1 MAKAD
6 NNVLLTQLS
15 GSIGKQLTIKQ
26 RGGKTIVSKAQQP
39 REKAATEK
47 QQEAQEKFSHASAYA
62 KGVLADPDMAAM
74 YKTMALPGQN
84 AYNVAL
90 KDAYNAPVIES
101 LETGSYLGKPGDP
114 ILVRAIDDFRVF
126 QVIVS
131 VYSAEDVL
139 LEKGNALMGRNGKDW
154 VYTATG
160 ENNDLRGCKVIVT
173 AEDLPG
179 NKTMREIAIAY

>member
-6 NNVLLTQLS
+6 NNVLLSKLS

-26 RGGKTIVSKAQQP
+26 RGGKTIVSKAQDR

-47 QQEAQEKFSHASAYA
+47 QQEAQDKFADASAYA
-62 KGVLADPDMAAM
+62 KRVLADPDMVAM

-84 AYNVAL
+84 AYNIAL

-101 LETGSYLGKPGDP
+101 LETGKYPGKPGDT
-114 ILVRAIDDFRVF
+114 IHVRAIDDFRVF
-126 QVIVS
+126 QVIVA
-131 VYSAEDVL
+131 VYSAEGAL

-154 VYTATG
+154 VYTITG
-160 ENNDLRGCKVIVT
+160 ENKGSKVIAT

-179 NKTMREIAIAY
+179 NQTKREIVIA